1 MFPITP
7 PSPPP
12 SQAQP
17 QSPQRFLVTALLPI
31 ALLVGCSNPGE
42 DVRITLCKDLVR
54 GQLGSGAT
62 PTWSQ
67 VTTQT
72 PGYQD
77 AVIQLGWTA
86 PSGNGAARCYYPYN
100 AVDDTAQQLADP
112 LTAYA
117 TSPSK
122 VIINGQTLSG
132 SALARAVAEAMQ
144 YQGQQLL
151 DSAGQLIQQ

>member
-1 MFPITP
+1 M
-7 PSPPP
+7 
-12 SQAQP
+12 
-17 QSPQRFLVTALLPI
+17 TALLPI
-31 ALLVGCSNPGE
+31 AFLVSCGNPGE

-62 PTWSQ
+62 PTWSK

-132 SALARAVAEAMQ
+132 SALARAVAEAMRH
-144 YQGQQLL
+144 QGQQLL